1 MQMSPPHPV
10 EIADGPRGLSRTLSG
25 AWIIDETFPPQVRFD
40 LVYFVSAIQF
50 FFCLHQNKNILPDR

>member
-25 AWIIDETFPPQVRFD
+25 AWIIDETFPPQLEKRMIYQWTSFM
-40 LVYFVSAIQF
+40 LMYLCKVSY
-50 FFCLHQNKNILPDR
+50 R